1 MFTKKIFKIFAFR
14 FQVMKDLFIEGPGF
28 ADYTTMN
35 DFWRYSEEFL
45 MDALYWDKYYND
57 KPVEERH
64 KGYIYFENK
73 MLGTPR

>member
-1 MFTKKIFKIFAFR
+1 
-14 FQVMKDLFIEGPGF
+14 MKDLFIEGPGF

-73 MLGTPR
+73 MLGTPRWEIVNFQKYFQ